1 MGKSRSA
8 GIISPPERGFP
19 GNETKKKRKKQSQEM
34 EREKVLA
41 LLFEHLDPALP
52 EATYTC
58 NFRLHQQINLLF
70 ALSQTEL
77 VFCSEIKSHD

>member
-1 MGKSRSA
+1 
-8 GIISPPERGFP
+8 
-19 GNETKKKRKKQSQEM
+19 M

-52 EATYTC
+52 ETMYTC
-58 NFRLHQQINLLF
+58 HFHLHQQINLLF

-77 VFCSEIKSHD
+77 VFCYEIKSHD